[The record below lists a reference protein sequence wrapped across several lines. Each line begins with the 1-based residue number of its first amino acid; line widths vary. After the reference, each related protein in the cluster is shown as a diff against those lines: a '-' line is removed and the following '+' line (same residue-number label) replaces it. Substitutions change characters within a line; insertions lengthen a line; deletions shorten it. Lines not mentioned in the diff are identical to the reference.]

1 MTSPLSEF
9 GAPCLP
15 SAIHLETGT
24 RREWAQTAAQNIR
37 SLDQQRLCPDWTT
50 TAVHLLLLPQ
60 TCALT
65 QEELRSHPA
74 LPPSRASLRAL
85 LHFGFC
91 LAAALGKC
99 CMCVLRL
106 LGKPGIRGRPGSQ
119 LCGDA
124 LQSCR
129 PGRVAR
135 LQNTAAA
142 RLQRVKKA
150 QEPHIILK

>member
-1 MTSPLSEF
+1 MISPLSEF

-15 SAIHLETGT
+15 SAIHFETGT
-24 RREWAQTAAQNIR
+24 RREWAQTAAQNTR
-37 SLDQQRLCPDWTT
+37 SLDQQRPCPDWTT
-50 TAVHLLLLPQ
+50 TAVHHLLLSQ

-85 LHFGFC
+85 PHFGFC

-99 CMCVLRL
+99 CTRL
-106 LGKPGIRGRPGSQ
+106 LGKPEIRGQPGSQ
-119 LCGDA
+119 LSGDA

-129 PGRVAR
+129 PGRVVR
-135 LQNTAAA
+135 LRNMAAA